1 MTKKEL
7 ILKNRILSKKV
18 EHYENKELLRR
29 IKEGKPLPPIKTI
42 TCPFCG
48 EQFCDEELKWKR

>member
-7 ILKNRILSKKV
+7 IRKNIILSKKV
-18 EHYENKELLRR
+18 EHYEGKELLQR
-29 IKEGKPLPPIKTI
+29 IKEGKGLPPIKMT

-48 EQFCDEELKWKR
+48 EQFCDEEWE